1 MLVVLM
7 EGCDFTPYLA
17 GLLFF
22 IKGQNKPDSMIIQR
36 LSGINDAKIIFFNL
50 EEERALYPVDE
61 DTAEIAHE
69 GYPRNLLEIPAEGDF
84 F

>member
-1 MLVVLM
+1 
-7 EGCDFTPYLA
+7 
-17 GLLFF
+17 
-22 IKGQNKPDSMIIQR
+22 MIVQR